1 MIGLFFQQLK
11 WFVLLTLLQVL
22 VFNHIHIAG
31 YATPLPYVYFLLL
44 LPSDT
49 SRAALLLWGF
59 ALGLTVDTFTN
70 TPGAAA
76 AAMTLL
82 AMMRPGLLMLFG
94 PHDKDENAYVPSAAL
109 FHWGAFTGYVFISA
123 LLHEAAFFTLEAFS
137 FFNWKEL
144 LINIGSSTTL
154 TTLIVLAFE
163 GIRSSYRSTPDI

>member
-1 MIGLFFQQLK
+1 
-11 WFVLLTLLQVL
+11 
-22 VFNHIHIAG
+22 
-31 YATPLPYVYFLLL
+31 
-44 LPSDT
+44 
-49 SRAALLLWGF
+49 
-59 ALGLTVDTFTN
+59 
-70 TPGAAA
+70 
-76 AAMTLL
+76 MTLL

-144 LINIGSSTTL
+144 LINIGSSTAL

>member
-49 SRAALLLWGF
+49 SRSALLLWGF

-123 LLHEAAFFTLEAFS
+123 LLHEAAFFTL
-137 FFNWKEL
+137 NWKEL
-144 LINIGSSTTL
+144 LINIGSSTAL

>member
-1 MIGLFFQQLK
+1 MLGLFFQQLK

-49 SRAALLLWGF
+49 PRAALLLWGF
-59 ALGLTVDTFTN
+59 AMGLVIDTFTN

-76 AAMTLL
+76 AAMTLV
-82 AMMRPGLLMLFG
+82 AMLRPVLILFFG
-94 PHDKDENAYVPSAAL
+94 PHDKDENAFTPSAAL
-109 FHWGAFTGYVFISA
+109 FRWGAFTGYVFCAVLI
-123 LLHEAAFFTLEAFS
+123 HEIVFFTLEAFT

-144 LINIGSSTTL
+144 LINIGSSTAL
-154 TTLIVLAFE
+154 TTLIVIAIE
-163 GIRSSYRSTPDI
+163 SIRNSYRATPEI